1 MPPAHP
7 HRRVK
12 QLEIHFLWRKLQ
24 GKDESESEVAQS
36 CPILWDPMDCSLP
49 GFSIYGI
56 FRARVLE
63 WVTISF
69 SRRSSRPRGWTRIS
83 HTAGRRFTVWAIAG
97 QLREAAGPC
106 PDHIFL
112 ILKSEE
118 PPDHTCGKAPCWS
131 KGHDV
136 KRRMHT
142 QEDAGIH
149 QIWTEPFC
157 AQSLSRVWLCDPTDG
172 SPPGSSAQAD
182 SPARTLLW
190 VATPSSRAS
199 SQPRDGTQVSPLQVD
214 SLSTEPPR
222 RPRYGLWTRQTKM
235 IGQRKV
241 RRNVPYK
248 WAKVPR
254 GHVSP
259 SVCESTCVLCVY
271 PRVLSSLFLLIN
283 TCFTTF
289 LPCGNS
295 FLKDQGPGHWPLV

>member
-1 MPPAHP
+1 MPPHP

-12 QLEIHFLWRKLQ
+12 QLEIHSLWRKLQ

-36 CPILWDPMDCSLP
+36 CLILWDPMDCSLP
-49 GFSIYGI
+49 GFSIHGI
-56 FRARVLE
+56 FQARVLE

-69 SRRSSRPRGWTRIS
+69 SRRSSRPRGWTWIPHCRQTLYRLSQSRTVKGGGWALPRPHIS
-83 HTAGRRFTVWAIAG
+83 HSQVRRPPWS
-97 QLREAAGPC
+97 
-106 PDHIFL
+106 HIQKGSL
-112 ILKSEE
+112 LVKGAWCQETHA
-118 PPDHTCGKAPCWS
+118 HTGECW
-131 KGHDV
+131 DIPNMDRAV
-136 KRRMHT
+136 
-142 QEDAGIH
+142 
-149 QIWTEPFC
+149 C

-182 SPARTLLW
+182 SPARTLQW
-190 VATPSSRAS
+190 VAMPSSRGS
-199 SQPRDGTQVSPLQVD
+199 SQPRDGTQVSPLQVV

-235 IGQRKV
+235 TGQRKV

-248 WAKVPR
+248 WVKLPR

-295 FLKDQGPGHWPLV
+295 FLKDQGPCHWPLV